1 MKKNGFISVTVI
13 YTFFLVFLSLML
25 YIVTNLVVNRNLL
38 NNMKTTIK
46 NELNDSNFNRYL
58 INHCTDLIRMDN
70 SYNNSIKDNSYR
82 FVGEN
87 PNNYVSINGNVFRII
102 GIFDGNVKLIAND
115 IWQSMNFSRINNDYL
130 NGINISD
137 YIENKVW
144 YVGGIKDNVN
154 ANPKDIANNEIG
166 ENRNTGA
173 IVTAKIGLPYIS
185 DYIYAGDAS
194 NKNTYG
200 TVISKSNNWL
210 YSSDLWFITRYN
222 LSFTNV
228 YYLGNNGSLIL
239 GNINDVRFVRPTFY
253 LKKSIKLVGGN
264 GTISNPYQIG

>member
-1 MKKNGFISVTVI
+1 MERIEHYITEIKIEELRHLFNITIELKKNKR
-13 YTFFLVFLSLML
+13 
-25 YIVTNLVVNRNLL
+25 TNLLL
-38 NNMKTTIK
+38 TGKNGSGKTTVLQAVK
-46 NELNDSNFNRYL
+46 KYLNAITEEKYS
-58 INHCTDLIRMDN
+58 
-70 SYNNSIKDNSYR
+70 K
-82 FVGEN
+82 
-87 PNNYVSINGNVFRII
+87 
-102 GIFDGNVKLIAND
+102 
-115 IWQSMNFSRINNDYL
+115 INNDYL

-154 ANPKDIANNEIG
+154 ANPKDIAINEVG

-173 IVTAKIGLPYIS
+173 TVTAKIGLPYIS

-228 YYLGNNGSLIL
+228 YYLGNDGSLIL

-253 LKKSIKLVGGN
+253 LKKSTKIVSGD
-264 GTISNPYQIG
+264 GTRSNPYQIG